1 MKLNLAK
8 KSFCTNII
16 MSSLGPLQLNS
27 VYKQEWIQAGLCRPA
42 DNSLSQSSKSS
53 ANQSW
58 IEQTSDF

>member
-1 MKLNLAK
+1 MKLNLVK

-53 ANQSW
+53 ANQS
-58 IEQTSDF
+58 